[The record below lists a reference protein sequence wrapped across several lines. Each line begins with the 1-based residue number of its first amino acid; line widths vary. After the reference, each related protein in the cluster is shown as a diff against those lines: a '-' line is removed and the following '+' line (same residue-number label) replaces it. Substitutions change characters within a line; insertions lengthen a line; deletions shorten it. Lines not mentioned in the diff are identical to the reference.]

1 MSEQHSFQQRIEL
14 PVEFVPQRVVSLAP
28 SITETLFDLD
38 LGERLI
44 ARTNYCIHPA
54 DKVQSIPS
62 VGGTQNPDIQ
72 AIVQLQPDLVILSDM
87 ENRREDADAL
97 KSSGISIWVTGPR
110 TVFDTLNLLW
120 TIMHVFDHAAMVPRV
135 REIERAYDYTWGAA
149 RLQEPVRV
157 FAPMWQD
164 GWITFNAQPY
174 AHDILRTCGGYTL
187 FAEREQAFSRITL
200 EEVGA
205 AQPEVVLFPDTLAEQ
220 QVQSLRLL
228 DIPAV
233 HQGRIYRVDSS
244 LITWPGTRTGYALRD
259 LPPLL
264 VGESQGE

>member
-1 MSEQHSFQQRIEL
+1 MSEQQSFQQRIEL

-44 ARTNYCIHPA
+44 ARTNYCVRPA

-72 AIVQLQPDLVILSDM
+72 AIVQLQPELVILSDV

-97 KSSGISIWVTGPR
+97 KSSGIPIWVTGPR

-149 RLQEPVRV
+149 QLQEPVRV
-157 FAPMWQD
+157 LVPMWQD
-164 GWITFNAQPY
+164 GWITFNAQTY
-174 AHDILRTCGGYTL
+174 AHDILRTCGGYNV
-187 FAEREQAFSRITL
+187 FAEREQTYARITL
-200 EEVGA
+200 EEVVA
-205 AQPEVVLFPDTLAEQ
+205 THPEVMLFPDTLAEQ
-220 QVQSLRLL
+220 QVESLRGL
-228 DIPAV
+228 DIPRV
-233 HQGRIYRVDSS
+233 YRVDSS

-259 LPPLL
+259 LPSLL